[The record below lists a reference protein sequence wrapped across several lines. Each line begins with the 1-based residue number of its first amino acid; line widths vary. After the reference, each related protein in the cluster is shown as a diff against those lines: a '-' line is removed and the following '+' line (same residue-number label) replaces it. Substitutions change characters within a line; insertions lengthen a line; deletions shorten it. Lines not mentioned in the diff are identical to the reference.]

1 MSLPTFLSPEDSSL
15 WHAACGLRR
24 QYWGSMVFL
33 RGIVEFSNHCRQN
46 CLYCG
51 LRRDNNALSRYRM
64 SADAV
69 HSAACGVKRLGFGT
83 VVLQSGEDP
92 GYSAQEIAL
101 MVGRIKQELG
111 LAVTLSLGE
120 WDRECYGLWRE
131 AGADRYLLKLE
142 TADEILYA
150 HLRPGK
156 KLSQRFACLDTLSK
170 LGYET
175 GSGLITGLPGSSE
188 DKVLHGLETLAERK
202 PDMMS
207 LGPFIPHPETPLGHE
222 TAGGISENLRCMA
235 HARIRIPEA
244 HIPVT
249 SALGLYGDD
258 VRLAALEV
266 GNVLMPSLTPETYRE
281 SYAIYPGKN
290 RQSLSPEERAAQ
302 FGPML
307 QAGGFTLPAGPGGAW
322 RLRHPVNDTTGA
334 KP

>member
-1 MSLPTFLSPEDSSL
+1 MSLPRFLNPEDSSL
-15 WHAACGLRR
+15 WDSACSLRK
-24 QYWGSMVFL
+24 QYWGSAVFL
-33 RGIVEFSNHCRQN
+33 RGIVEFSNYCRQN

-51 LRRDNNALSRYRM
+51 LRRDNSALPRYRM
-64 SADAV
+64 NRDAIF
-69 HSAACGVKRLGFGT
+69 AAARSVKELGFGT

-92 GYSAQEIAL
+92 GYPAEEIAL
-101 MVGRIKQELG
+101 LIRRIKRELG

-120 WDRECYGLWRE
+120 WDEEQYNLWRE

-142 TADEILYA
+142 TADDNLYTC
-150 HLRPGK
+150 LRPGK
-156 KLSQRFACLDTLSK
+156 KLTQRFNCLDTLSE

-175 GSGLITGLPGSSE
+175 GTGLITGLPGSDE
-188 DKVLHGLETLAERK
+188 DKVLQGLKLLAERK

-207 LGPFIPHPETPLGHE
+207 LGPFIPHPQTPLGHE
-222 TAGGISENLRCMA
+222 TPGSISENLRGMA
-235 HARIRIPEA
+235 HARLHMPEA

-290 RQSLSPEERAAQ
+290 RQSLNPEERAAQ

-307 QAGGFTLPAGPGGAW
+307 LAAGYMLPAGPGGAW
-322 RLRHPVNDTTGA
+322 RLRDTSSNQPGA
-334 KP
+334 EP